1 MNHTNFPQNGV
12 SVESTLVIKAEYCAD
27 SHSVKLT
34 INGSPFESADLAVR
48 KANSARAL
56 SVLLSMEST
65 LLHQYGCEPY
75 EVEQVVDKAR
85 RHLA

>member
-1 MNHTNFPQNGV
+1 MNRTNFPQNGV
-12 SVESTLVIKAEYCAD
+12 SVESTLVIKAEYCAE

-34 INGSPFESADLAVR
+34 INGSPFESADLATR
-48 KANSARAL
+48 KAYSAGAL
-56 SVLLSMEST
+56 DVLRTMEST

-75 EVEQVVDKAR
+75 EVEQVIYKAR